1 MDSLDIKCTFWKGT
15 APVTACVPL
24 FLRMLG
30 AENKP
35 TLLPQ
40 AQKENEGDNES
51 SNRYTVTKVV
61 DDEGYLVVHGVPPL

>member
-1 MDSLDIKCTFWKGT
+1 MT
-15 APVTACVPL
+15 AFVPL
-24 FLRMLG
+24 FRRMYG

-35 TLLPQ
+35 THLPQ

-61 DDEGYLVVHGVPPL
+61 DDEGYLVVHGILPL